1 MKLKVGLIVNPMAGI
16 GGAVGLKGS
25 DGSQIVAE
33 ALARGAVQRAAD
45 RTREALLYL
54 RPWADQIVLF
64 CYAGAM
70 GEESVSAAELECQVV
85 AAAQSPSS
93 AEDTIAAATKLES
106 MGVDLIVF
114 AGGDGTARDMV
125 TAVGDRVPVLGIPAG
140 VKMHSGVYA
149 VSPQAAGE
157 LLVRLVQG
165 GLVDIGLCEV
175 RDIDEQAFRE
185 GRVRTRFYGEL
196 RVPREGGFLQQV
208 KSSGREVEALVIQD
222 IGAELVESMEPDCLY
237 LVGPGTTPSGLM
249 DELGLENTLLGIDAV
264 CNGELV
270 ASDLGESQI
279 LDLLD
284 SHPNARIVVTA
295 IGGQGH
301 VFGRG
306 NQQLSA
312 TVIRRVGIDQLV
324 FVASKTKIAELQ
336 GRPLL
341 VDTGDVELDRQ
352 LTGYH
357 TVITGYHDAIVYPV
371 AALATGSQSD
381 PG

>member
-1 MKLKVGLIVNPMAGI
+1 MKLKLGLIVNPMAGI
-16 GGAVGLKGS
+16 GGPVGLKGS

-45 RTREALLYL
+45 RAGEALQYL
-54 RPWADQIVLF
+54 RPWADHIELF
-64 CYAGAM
+64 CYGGAM
-70 GEESVSAAELECQVV
+70 GETAIRAADLSCQVV
-85 AAAQSPSS
+85 ATPQTPSS
-93 AEDTIAAATKLES
+93 AEDTIAAARTLAAL
-106 MGVDLIVF
+106 GVDLIVF

-125 TAVGDRVPVLGIPAG
+125 TAIGGTVPVLGVPAG

-185 GRVRTRFYGEL
+185 GRVKTRFYGEL

-222 IGAELVESMEPDCLY
+222 IGAELVESMEPGALY
-237 LVGPGTTPSGLM
+237 LVGPGSTPSGFM
-249 DELGLENTLLGIDAV
+249 HELGLENTLLGVDAV
-264 CNGELV
+264 CDGELL
-270 ASDLGESQI
+270 ASDIGEPQI

-284 SHPNARIVVTA
+284 RHTKAYIVVTA

-312 TVIRRVGIDQLV
+312 AVIRRVGIDHLV
-324 FVASKTKIAELQ
+324 FVASKTKIAELG

-341 VDTGDVELDRQ
+341 ADTGDAGLDQQ

-357 TVITGYHDAIVYPV
+357 TVITGYHDAIVYPIG
-371 AALATGSQSD
+371 AAVESMAN
-381 PG
+381 PH